1 MEKDAVYVRCESKE
15 VESGDLD
22 TVSFSYSGGT
32 DGNLESK
39 YYPFTGKKNM
49 PKYQQPIV
57 AVKVN
62 DLKVTLF
69 KASLTLTDLFLARC

>member
-15 VESGDLD
+15 VESEDRN
-22 TVSFSYSGGT
+22 TATFSYSGGT

-39 YYPFTGKKNM
+39 YYPYTGKKNM

-57 AVKVN
+57 GVKVN
-62 DLKVTLF
+62 GLKVTPFLAF
-69 KASLTLTDLFLARC
+69 STDLFLARC